1 MANSTKPTLFRC
13 ALALAAATILLVAAP
28 SQASAASCAGKH
40 ATIVGTP
47 GNDTIVGKK
56 ASDVIY
62 GGGGDDKVSGGPNG
76 NDTICGGGGDDVING
91 GRGNDSLYGGSGD
104 DVLLGVTGG
113 DGLVGD
119 GGNDKL
125 FGAKGP
131 DGESGGPGDD
141 ALLGGRGPDSLHGG
155 GGADTLYAG
164 KATDREIDGEGGDDR
179 LYGGRGNDP
188 LVGGAGNDVVDGGL
202 GDDTMNG
209 DGGIDRLYGSHG
221 RDDIFGGE
229 GDEDVLRGDIG
240 FDKLDG
246 GPGERDI
253 ASFSTASEA
262 VDVDLGGG
270 SAYGD
275 GRDQIASGTEDVVG
289 SGYDDTLTGDAGAN
303 RLDGG
308 AGYDELDGEG
318 GADVLYGGPDGAE
331 CDDAMQEDACGE
343 RMATSAGPKVASVRS
358 IDGSSSLS
366 IHGYGTDDSI
376 SVSFQGSNFIV
387 SDADHPFPDENV
399 QGCAPSNGAAVCP
412 GDAQTILIDVDGG
425 NDHVAVD
432 GSVPDTIEVRID
444 GGPGAD
450 DLAGGPGDDVI
461 EAGDDDAPDVLDGAG
476 GDDALIGARTDL
488 HVPYNSG
495 KSTLIGGPGSD
506 VLVGGD
512 PCDGDEFI
520 GGAGNDNANFFRFT
534 PGVSARIGGPVR
546 RDGSPCTP
554 GRILPSIE
562 QLEGSPGPDV
572 LIGRG
577 KDSLIGHSGR
587 DTLRD

>member
-1 MANSTKPTLFRC
+1 MARSTRSSFFRATLPSM
-13 ALALAAATILLVAAP
+13 AVLALLIPAW

-62 GGGGDDKVSGGPNG
+62 GGGGDDRISGGPNG
-76 NDTICGGGGDDVING
+76 NDTICGGPGDDSIHG
-91 GRGNDSLYGGSGD
+91 GRGFDA
-104 DVLLGVTGG
+104 
-113 DGLVGD
+113 LVGE
-119 GGNDKL
+119 GGRDR
-125 FGAKGP
+125 
-131 DGESGGPGDD
+131 
-141 ALLGGRGPDSLHGG
+141 LLGGRGPDSLHGG
-155 GGADTLYAG
+155 GDADALYAG
-164 KATDREIDGEGGDDR
+164 RATDREIDGEAGDDR

-188 LVGGAGNDVVDGGL
+188 LAGGAGDDILDGGL
-202 GDDTMNG
+202 GDDALNG
-209 DGGIDRLYGSHG
+209 GGGTDRLYGCHG
-221 RDDIFGGE
+221 RDDVFGGG

-262 VDVDLGGG
+262 VDVDLGDGR
-270 SAYGD
+270 AYGD
-275 GRDQIASGTEDVVG
+275 GRDRIAGGTEDVVG
-289 SGYDDTLTGDAGAN
+289 SGYGDTLIGDGGAN

-331 CDDAMQEDACGE
+331 CSNAMQADACGE
-343 RMATSAGPKVASVRS
+343 RVTAEAGPRVASVHG

-366 IHGYGTDDSI
+366 IRGYGADDSV
-376 SVSFQGSNFIV
+376 SVSFQDASFIV
-387 SDADHPFPDENV
+387 SDAGHPFPDENV

-412 GDAQTILIDVDGG
+412 ADVQTILIDVDGG
-425 NDHVAVD
+425 NDYVAVGD
-432 GSVPDTIEVRID
+432 SVPPTIEVRID
-444 GGPGAD
+444 GGAGAD
-450 DLAGGPGDDVI
+450 DLTGGPGGDVI
-461 EAGDDDAPDVLDGAG
+461 EAGDDDAPDVLAGAE

-488 HVPYNSG
+488 QVPFNSG

-512 PCDGDEFI
+512 PCDGDEFV
-520 GGAGNDNANFFRFT
+520 GGPGDDNANFFRFT
-534 PGVSARIGGPVR
+534 PGVRAKIGGPVTR
-546 RDGSPCTP
+546 AGSPCTP
-554 GRILPSIE
+554 GRILPSVE

-577 KDSLIGHSGR
+577 KDSVIGHSGR
-587 DTLRD
+587 DTLRH